1 MELEEEIKKEI
12 YNYVFKQELNED
24 EIKEIDN
31 YVISLLEMLAPV
43 LEAHRSILGNKD
55 SREKFKKLI
64 LDNIEEM

>member
-1 MELEEEIKKEI
+1 MELKEEIKKEI

-31 YVISLLEMLAPV
+31 YVISLLEMLTPV
-43 LEAHRSILGNKD
+43 LEAHRSVLENKD